1 MFPNDANIVVLRE
14 VIRLS
19 EKYLDAQLTIMGALA
34 QRAGAL
40 AGVLGAGAT
49 AMLGAELL
57 VLNALNVKLNL
68 AAYGAALVSPMVMF
82 AGCAYCGRAAGTST
96 FQTSGNFPSAWSGNV
111 SEADLNEAFVGE
123 LENYEKYIKDNH
135 QIIADHARYLK
146 LGLILGF
153 ASPIVLA
160 LIGAAFF
167 YCHHK

>member
-1 MFPNDANIVVLRE
+1 MFPNDTHIVVLRE
-14 VIRLS
+14 VVRLA
-19 EKYLDAQLTIMGALA
+19 EKCLDAQLMIISALA

-57 VLNALNVKLNL
+57 VLNALDVKLNL
-68 AAYGAALVSPMVMF
+68 SAFGTALLAPMVLF

-111 SEADLNEAFVGE
+111 TEPDLNEALVGE
-123 LENYEKYIKDNH
+123 LENYEKYINDNH
-135 QIIADHARYLK
+135 RIIADHARYLRF
-146 LGLILGF
+146 GLLLGF

-160 LIGAAFF
+160 VVGAFF
-167 YCHHK
+167 FFCRR